1 MCDKTSVEGNEE
13 EKVAAET
20 ITESVSEKKTD
31 EVKAVTKKKKKRKKK
46 SWKHYCVKLLI
57 KIAVTII
64 GCWIL
69 LTFVCGVYV
78 NHNNSSYPMIKDGD
92 LCITYKLSDVIKG
105 DVVAYKKGDKVCFGR
120 VIAKAGEEVD
130 IRDGVVLVDGYNVVE
145 DTVYETSNEESKIT
159 YPYVVPK
166 NKVFILNDFRK
177 EVTDSR
183 VLGGIDESDLR
194 GELIFLIRRRGF

>member
-1 MCDKTSVEGNEE
+1 MCNKTSVEGNEE
-13 EKVAAET
+13 QKVAVET
-20 ITESVSEKKTD
+20 KLESVNEKKAEEKT
-31 EVKAVTKKKKKRKKK
+31 VTKKKKKRKKR
-46 SWKHYCVKLLI
+46 SWKYYCVKLLV

-64 GCWIL
+64 GSWIL
-69 LTFVCGVYV
+69 LTYVCGVYV

-92 LCITYKLSDVIKG
+92 LCITYKLSEVIKG

-120 VIAKAGEEVD
+120 VFAKAGEEVD

-145 DTVYETSNEESKIT
+145 DTVYETSNEESKIK
-159 YPYVVPK
+159 YPYIVPK

-183 VLGGIDESDLR
+183 VLGAIPEDDLR